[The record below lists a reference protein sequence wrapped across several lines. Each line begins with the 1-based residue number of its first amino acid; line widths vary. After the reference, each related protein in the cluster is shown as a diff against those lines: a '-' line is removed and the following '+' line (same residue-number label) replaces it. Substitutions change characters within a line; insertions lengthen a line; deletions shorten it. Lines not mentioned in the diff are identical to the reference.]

1 MARTDTGPLVVRV
14 VLAVGALSIALG
26 IWASDDSDLA
36 TMRPPTAGL
45 STTAGDVDVQDVYL
59 VPAPEIVPVAGTDGA
74 SERWDVVAT
83 LTIATPEGADR
94 LVGVQVGGRPATLT
108 PPEAAVTQALLQL
121 RPKPVPGQVRA
132 TVSGVTTRAGAL
144 VPVAFRLAQ
153 AGTVT
158 IKAPVWPSA
167 TWPSGGG

>member
-1 MARTDTGPLVVRV
+1 VARTDTGPLVVRV
-14 VLAVGALSIALG
+14 ALAVGALSVAIG

-45 STTAGDVDVQDVYL
+45 STTVGDVDVQNGYR
-59 VPAPEIVPVAGTDGA
+59 VPAPEVIPVAGTDGA

-83 LTIATPEGADR
+83 LTISTPQGADR
-94 LVGVQVGGRPATLT
+94 LVGVQIGGRPATLT
-108 PPEAAVTQALLQL
+108 PPEAAVTQSLLQV
-121 RPKPVPGQVRA
+121 RPKPAPGDVRA
-132 TVSGVTTRAGAL
+132 TVTGVTTRAGAL

-158 IKAPVWPSA
+158 VEAPVWPTA
-167 TWPSGGG
+167 TWPSGG